1 MSSAIL
7 MSMWMG
13 SNFFK
18 VTAPAGMVRS
28 VSEGGFK
35 VNVAGIDERFDW
47 HGAGMVLQ
55 LIFGAGAI
63 IGFTIPLV

>member
-1 MSSAIL
+1 MNFDLIVYPAPVYCVRDSSRRDGA
-7 MSMWMG
+7 
-13 SNFFK
+13 F
-18 VTAPAGMVRS
+18 
-28 VSEGGFK
+28 GGFK